1 MSPPLAPDG
10 NQLFPFHN
18 GRTDTLTTKPHHYV
32 RFFYEKFLS
41 ELTSLQRSAE
51 KASGKGLACCSTC
64 SGQGERRGAER
75 GSGTQQATTLSKQ
88 RLSES
93 HTFQVKSYTTA
104 IHYNSQK
111 STSGLLLALPLAF
124 PRLRFGVF
132 IFLAR
137 QTSVSDV
144 DQEREEDEAG
154 ELNS

>member
-1 MSPPLAPDG
+1 MEISCF
-10 NQLFPFHN
+10 LFIIKDWHNDHKTPSLRKVLPWKVPFRAYFTPAICWESKQERTGLLQHVFRT
-18 GRTDTLTTKPHHYV
+18 GR
-32 RFFYEKFLS
+32 
-41 ELTSLQRSAE
+41 
-51 KASGKGLACCSTC
+51 
-64 SGQGERRGAER
+64 ERRGAER
-75 GSGTQQATTLSKQ
+75 GSGTPQATTLSKQ

-144 DQEREEDEAG
+144 DKEREEDEAG
-154 ELNS
+154 ELDS